1 MKIDIADVAQVLA
14 VCAGE
19 AAESPAELVALA
31 RKGQPSCVATL
42 FSAWETADEPLG
54 AVLRAEL
61 DAARSR
67 IDFYRAVA
75 ARLLSEADGLTAVKG
90 LEVAALYPAGLVR
103 YMNDLDY
110 VATRESDLWP
120 AVTVLTADGW
130 DLDTATFLMAGGRL
144 HTTIS
149 LRRPHEDRFQ
159 LPYGIELTSYYALG
173 DLSGVPPLL
182 DLPDT
187 WRAPAVKNLLMLLNE
202 RHEQP
207 FRARDVIDAALLHDA
222 LRGKERDTLHAA
234 VTQRGLVSEYAEL
247 RRLVSAG
254 GLGALPAPPGGAWT
268 AARARAVR
276 LARSA
281 RSVSKP
287 VTGTAR
293 HLQRR
298 LIMGT
303 IGRGGRASWTALE
316 RRMDVARALE
326 GGLLAFGLP
335 LDGPRPGVKAAEL
348 HSDGKTA
355 WMDTPA
361 GRFLLTIGDEVAE
374 SAVAE
379 LSAQPVHG

>member
-1 MKIDIADVAQVLA
+1 MKIDIADIAQVLA

-19 AAESPAELVALA
+19 TESPAELVALT
-31 RKGQPSCVATL
+31 RKSQPSCTATL
-42 FSAWETADEPLG
+42 LSAWEADGEPLG
-54 AVLRAEL
+54 ALLRAEL
-61 DAARSR
+61 DTARSR

-75 ARLLSEADGLTAVKG
+75 AKLLSEADGLTAVKG

-110 VATRESDLWP
+110 VATRESDLWL
-120 AVTVLTADGW
+120 AVNMLTADGW
-130 DLDTATFLMAGGRL
+130 DLDNAAFLMADGRL
-144 HTTIS
+144 HTIVS
-149 LRRPHEDRFQ
+149 LRRPHEDRLQ
-159 LPYGIELTSYYALG
+159 LPYGIELATYYALG
-173 DLSGVPPLL
+173 DLSGVPPLF
-182 DLPDT
+182 DLPDA
-187 WRAPAVKNLLMLLNE
+187 WRTPAVKNLLMLLNE

-207 FRARDVIDAALLHDA
+207 FRARDTIDAALLHDA
-222 LRGKERDTLHAA
+222 LRGKELDALHSA
-234 VTQRGLVSEYAEL
+234 VIERGLVSEYAEL
-247 RRLVSAG
+247 RQLVSAG
-254 GLGALPAPPGGAWT
+254 GLGALPALPGGAGT
-268 AARARAVR
+268 IARARAVR

-281 RSVSKP
+281 RLLSRP

-298 LIMGT
+298 LITGT

-335 LDGPRPGVKAAEL
+335 LDGPRPGVQEAEL
-348 HSDGKTA
+348 HRDGKSA
-355 WMDTPA
+355 WVDTPA

-379 LSAQPVHG
+379 LSAEPVHG

>member
-1 MKIDIADVAQVLA
+1 MKIDIVHLAQVLA

-31 RKGQPSCVATL
+31 RKGQPSCAATL
-42 FSAWETADEPLG
+42 FSAWETAGEPLG

-110 VATRESDLWP
+110 VATRESDLWA
-120 AVTVLTADGW
+120 AVTMLTADGW

-144 HTTIS
+144 HTMVS

-159 LPYGIELTSYYALG
+159 FPYGIELTSYYALG

-182 DLPDT
+182 DLPGT

-222 LRGKERDTLHAA
+222 LRGNEHDALHAA

-247 RRLVSAG
+247 RQLVSAG
-254 GLGALPAPPGGAWT
+254 GLL
-268 AARARAVR
+268 
-276 LARSA
+276 S
-281 RSVSKP
+281 
-287 VTGTAR
+287 
-293 HLQRR
+293 
-298 LIMGT
+298 LIH
-303 IGRGGRASWTALE
+303 I
-316 RRMDVARALE
+316 
-326 GGLLAFGLP
+326 
-335 LDGPRPGVKAAEL
+335 
-348 HSDGKTA
+348 
-355 WMDTPA
+355 
-361 GRFLLTIGDEVAE
+361 
-374 SAVAE
+374 
-379 LSAQPVHG
+379 